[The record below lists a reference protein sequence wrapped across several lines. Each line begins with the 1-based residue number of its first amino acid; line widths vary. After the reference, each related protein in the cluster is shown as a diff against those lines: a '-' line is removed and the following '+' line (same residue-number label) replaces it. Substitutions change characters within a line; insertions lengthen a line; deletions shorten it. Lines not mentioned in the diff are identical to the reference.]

1 MSWDRRT
8 PKQQQ
13 HDLTRALRSQVVDAV
28 APFSPYWRAR
38 FAQLGLT
45 AAAVATREGLAAVPP
60 VGERDVCLDGDPARA
75 AELVLQAGEA
85 GWALHAEGPRL
96 RRALVQRLVRPGG
109 YRAVV
114 EEDTRPTTYVEAGL
128 GFRYPVASTRGD
140 LDVIARAGA
149 RLWQVLGL
157 GRDDVVV
164 AALPRTRTAVVQA
177 LELAALGASSPA
189 LYPGDD
195 PDEVAATLA
204 LVPATVLV
212 VQAANGAVQVDD
224 LDEAGARLDDVRVV
238 LVAGAPTEDERYALV
253 EALERAGVDAQVLA
267 VHVPEGHR
275 LAWGE
280 CPQGGGLHT
289 YPDLEH
295 VELVDPETGEATDG
309 PGEVVLTQLGL
320 KGSALLRW
328 RTGDLA
334 EALEVGPCGCGR
346 QVPRLVGVERGA
358 LVPTLSLRSGARG
371 VDLRGVAAGLEGR
384 ADLVDWRVVVGAS
397 PRDGADELVVHVVTQ
412 PGTDPA
418 DVAVAVA
425 RDIRSAAGLLPTQVV
440 VDDTLPNGPALT
452 RRVLLRA

>member
-13 HDLTRALRSQVVDAV
+13 HDLARALRAQVVDAV
-28 APFSPYWRAR
+28 GPFSPYWRER
-38 FAQLGLT
+38 FAELGLS
-45 AAAVATREGLAAVPP
+45 AAQVATRDGLAAVPP
-60 VGERDVCLDGDPARA
+60 VGERDVCLDGDPSRA
-75 AELVLQAGEA
+75 AALVLQAGES

-96 RRALVQRLVRPGG
+96 RRALAQRLVHPGG

-114 EEDTRPTTYVEAGL
+114 EGDTRPTTYVEAGL
-128 GFRYPVASTRGD
+128 GFRYPVASTRSD
-140 LDVIARAGA
+140 LDVVARAGA

-157 GRDDVVV
+157 GRDDVAVV
-164 AALPRTRTAVVQA
+164 ALPRARTAIVQA
-177 LELAALGASSPA
+177 LELAALGSGSPA

-224 LDEAGARLDDVRVV
+224 LDEAGARLGDVRTV
-238 LVAGAPTEDERYALV
+238 LIAGAPTEDERYALV
-253 EALERAGVDAQVLA
+253 EALERVGVDARVLA

-280 CPQGGGLHT
+280 CPQGGGFHT

-295 VELVDPETGEATDG
+295 VELVDPETGDATDG

-320 KGSALLRW
+320 RGTALLRW

-334 EALEVGPCGCGR
+334 EALEVAPCACGR

-358 LVPTLSLRSGARG
+358 LVPTLSLRSGERG

-384 ADLVDWRVVVGAS
+384 PDLVDWRVVVGAS

-412 PGTDPA
+412 PGSDPA

-440 VDDTLPNGPALT
+440 VDDALPTGPALT
-452 RRVLLRA
+452 RRVLLRV